1 LQIFQQQQALQLG
14 GVQHSPGAAAAAGVM
29 SLSAQQLL
37 SVAEDVAARE
47 ADKWAA
53 RLADMQ
59 QVC

>member
-1 LQIFQQQQALQLG
+1 
-14 GVQHSPGAAAAAGVM
+14 VM